1 MSFTEHSNLIF
12 GQAIRDYH
20 LTDNVDTPMNNP
32 YERGTIDYNLYM
44 KCWIDTVQWHFEDII
59 RDPHIDPIEALNL
72 KRRIDRS
79 NQDRTDLVEEIDSY
93 FRHKYS
99 EVKTLP
105 EARLNTESPAWAI
118 DRLSILALKIYHM
131 REQVERNDADDE
143 HRAKCAAKLDVLLEQ
158 QQDLGLAI
166 DQLLEDIEAGR
177 KYMKVYRQMKM
188 YNDPSTNP
196 ILYKKN
202 EVVQGVK
209 IGRRKENDEEGTHTY
224 Y

>member
-44 KCWIDTVQWHFEDII
+44 KCWMDTVQWHFEDII

-202 EVVQGVK
+202 
-209 IGRRKENDEEGTHTY
+209 
-224 Y
+224 